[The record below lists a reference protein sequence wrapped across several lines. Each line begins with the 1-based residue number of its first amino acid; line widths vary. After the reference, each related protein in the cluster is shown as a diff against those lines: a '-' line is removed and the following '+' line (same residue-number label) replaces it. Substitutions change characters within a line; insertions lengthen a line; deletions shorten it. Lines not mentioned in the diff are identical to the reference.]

1 MAGKNG
7 RSTGAVVDEI
17 RRQSWEFD
25 FFQAVRVLQLQA
37 LQRMEADEK
46 GNFSPVGGDT
56 APDREHLRFYA
67 HLSFSYPPSAITDM
81 SVDDRDQF
89 DQMTT
94 SFMSLVGANGV
105 LPRHYTQ
112 QLLDQERD
120 NDTATQQFYNLFHHR
135 IVSLFYRAWEK
146 TRFPF
151 AWERSIRDPNST
163 REDLFTQSLYCLI
176 GLGNDALRETSDCS
190 SVSRN
195 RLSFSDQTMLFFAG
209 MFSHRPRTAISL
221 QRMVATVF
229 GVECEVSQYQ
239 GQWLKIDVRDQT
251 LMPSSLHLNGVNNIL
266 GADAM
271 IGDRVWNV
279 ESKIRITLGPL
290 RYKHFVRFTPG
301 ESDFVKV
308 TQFVRAYIGPEL
320 DFEVQPVL
328 AADDVPPT
336 QLLGGDDAAQLGWTT
351 WVFNAPRREDAKDA
365 VFSALGVI

>member
-1 MAGKNG
+1 MAGQNG
-7 RSTGAVVDEI
+7 RSTGSVVDEI
-17 RRQSWEFD
+17 RSHSWKFD

-37 LQRMEADEK
+37 LKRIEAGESK
-46 GNFSPVGGDT
+46 GCMPVGGDN
-56 APDREHLRFYA
+56 APEREHLRFYS
-67 HLSFSYPPSAITDM
+67 HLSFSYPPAAITDM
-81 SVDDRDQF
+81 SVDEREQF

-112 QLLDQERD
+112 QLLDQERN
-120 NDTATQQFYNLFHHR
+120 NDPATRQFYDLFHHR
-135 IVSLFYRAWEK
+135 MVSLFYRAWEK

-151 AWERSIRDPNST
+151 AWERSIRDPKTT

-176 GLGNDALRETSDCS
+176 GLGNDALRETSDRS

-195 RLSFSDQTMLFFAG
+195 RLSFSDQTMLFFSG

-221 QRMVATVF
+221 QRMVATLF
-229 GVECEVSQYQ
+229 GVDCEVSQYQ
-239 GQWLKIDVRDQT
+239 GQWLKIDASDQT
-251 LMPSSLHLNGVNNIL
+251 RMSSPMHLNGVNNAL
-266 GADAM
+266 GVDAM
-271 IGDRVWNV
+271 IGDRVWNI

-290 RYKHFVRFTPG
+290 RYKNFVRFTPG
-301 ESDFVKV
+301 EPDFVRI

-320 DFEVQPVL
+320 DFDVQPIL
-328 AADDVPPT
+328 AAKDVPQS

-351 WVFNAPRREDAKDA
+351 WVFNSPRREDAKDA